1 VARIHFEHLIVFR
14 NTKGDQQIWQL
25 AMRRAHQ
32 PITYHEAIWHAG
44 TDPEHLF
51 QKLSSLFIP
60 LEEEKGITLVD
71 VKEKVTAQFEKNT
84 KEVTKKFYREFS
96 AQHKDFLKF
105 IKGIKEKVDQEW
117 YASLML
123 NRLMFI
129 YFIQKK
135 GFLDGERDYLQKKL
149 KESKKKRGDDKFYTF
164 YRDFLLVLF
173 HQGLGSPD
181 RGKKLLA
188 EIGKVPYLNGG
199 LFDVHDLE
207 KDHPIEIGDKAFES
221 LFAFFDTWNWHL
233 DTRASSTGRDVNP
246 DVIGYIFEQYI
257 NERAKMGAYYTKED
271 ITAYI
276 GQNTIIPW
284 LFDEAKR
291 TCAHAFKPEGGVWKL
306 LSDDP
311 DKYIYP
317 SVKHGIQTGGI
328 YPAPTV
334 ALPWW
339 KDPVFNDLPKDVRAG
354 LDPEQKDLWKIRKA
368 WNVKAPEAV
377 ALPTEIYREVI
388 ERRRRYLDVR
398 HKLVAGEV
406 TAINDLIT
414 YNLDIQQFAQDVLH
428 EYEGSDLVG
437 AFYDAIKSITVL
449 DPTCGSGAFLFAALG
464 ILEPLYEEC
473 LNRMQWFV
481 DVDNEKGT
489 GKKLTKFREELE
501 RMKLHP
507 NSGYFIYKSIILQ
520 NLYGVDIMR
529 EAVEIAKLRL
539 FLKLVST
546 VDPDPKQENYGI
558 EPLPDIDFNIR
569 SGNTLVGFATKAEV
583 KGITAWSLDFDTK
596 EQDAIEEKCEV
607 VDKAFERYKNI
618 QLNEGED
625 YQSFRKAKDELH
637 KRLGAL
643 RDELDVYLAKSYS
656 ITDLPKQQK
665 QFDAWK
671 ASHTPFH
678 WFAEYYG
685 IVHQRGGFDVI
696 IGNPPYVE
704 YAKVKTTYTIK
715 NYSTLDASNLYA
727 FVTEQ
732 SLKLLTDKSA
742 ISLIV
747 PISLTCTQRMRTVQ
761 DCISNRFKNT
771 WYSSYAERPSK
782 LFEGAEVL
790 LNIMI
795 ANSPSN
801 KNGHLYSTG
810 FIKWSSIE
818 RDTLFERVSYTELDG
833 KYRPYVIPKLSSPIE
848 SDVFRKLE
856 GQGESLSSVLSS
868 PTEHKLFYR
877 IGGGRYWKIFTDHQP
892 YFALN
897 GVQSVSSR
905 EENLF
910 FRNREA
916 RDVAIVGLSS
926 SLFYWYFIQTT
937 NCRDLNPSD
946 LQLFPLSGK
955 SLEKELQTELS
966 IIAAELMEDYK
977 RNSLRK
983 EKTSART
990 GRITYEEYYPRLS
1003 KSFLDRVDVV
1013 LAKYVG
1019 LTEEELDHVINYDIK
1034 YRMGDELEGGED
1046 SDGGGEDK
1054 RDKKAAKAAEPKAP
1068 KPKTNKPKPK
1078 ELDPFA

>member
-1 VARIHFEHLIVFR
+1 MSAPSITRTRFKELVTAAAIGELFIELGWDHAKDEHGVRAGTDTHRLQTVAQKKGFAVLVHTSAGAAADKALRQRIEKQVARLHYEHLIVFR
-14 NTKGDQQIWQL
+14 SADGRQQTWQL

-32 PITYHEAIWHAG
+32 PITYHEATWHAG

-51 QKLSSLFIP
+51 QKLSGLFIP

-181 RGKKLLA
+181 RSKKLLA

-199 LFDVHDLE
+199 LFDVHELE

-291 TCAHAFKPEGGVWKL
+291 KDAQAFKPEGGVWKL

-368 WNVKAPEAV
+368 WNVKAPEAM

-398 HKLVAGEV
+398 RKLAAGEV
-406 TAINDLIT
+406 TEINDLIT

-489 GKKLTKFREELE
+489 GKKHTKFREELE

-546 VDPDPKQENYGI
+546 VDPDPKKDNYGI

-583 KGITAWSLDFDTK
+583 KGISAWTLDFDTK
-596 EQDAIEEKCEV
+596 EQDRVEEKCDV
-607 VDKAFERYKNI
+607 VDKAFERYKQI
-618 QLNEGED
+618 
-625 YQSFRKAKDELH
+625 
-637 KRLGAL
+637 
-643 RDELDVYLAKSYS
+643 
-656 ITDLPKQQK
+656 
-665 QFDAWK
+665 
-671 ASHTPFH
+671 
-678 WFAEYYG
+678 
-685 IVHQRGGFDVI
+685 
-696 IGNPPYVE
+696 
-704 YAKVKTTYTIK
+704 
-715 NYSTLDASNLYA
+715 
-727 FVTEQ
+727 
-732 SLKLLTDKSA
+732 
-742 ISLIV
+742 
-747 PISLTCTQRMRTVQ
+747 
-761 DCISNRFKNT
+761 
-771 WYSSYAERPSK
+771 
-782 LFEGAEVL
+782 
-790 LNIMI
+790 
-795 ANSPSN
+795 
-801 KNGHLYSTG
+801 
-810 FIKWSSIE
+810 
-818 RDTLFERVSYTELDG
+818 
-833 KYRPYVIPKLSSPIE
+833 
-848 SDVFRKLE
+848 
-856 GQGESLSSVLSS
+856 
-868 PTEHKLFYR
+868 
-877 IGGGRYWKIFTDHQP
+877 
-892 YFALN
+892 
-897 GVQSVSSR
+897 
-905 EENLF
+905 
-910 FRNREA
+910 
-916 RDVAIVGLSS
+916 
-926 SLFYWYFIQTT
+926 
-937 NCRDLNPSD
+937 
-946 LQLFPLSGK
+946 
-955 SLEKELQTELS
+955 
-966 IIAAELMEDYK
+966 
-977 RNSLRK
+977 
-983 EKTSART
+983 
-990 GRITYEEYYPRLS
+990 
-1003 KSFLDRVDVV
+1003 
-1013 LAKYVG
+1013 
-1019 LTEEELDHVINYDIK
+1019 
-1034 YRMGDELEGGED
+1034 
-1046 SDGGGEDK
+1046 
-1054 RDKKAAKAAEPKAP
+1054 
-1068 KPKTNKPKPK
+1068 
-1078 ELDPFA
+1078 